1 MSRTTGKTR
10 GGCMGRRRIEM
21 GRGEPGGDRD
31 PTVPTTLRG
40 VPGERL
46 HGAMC
51 DAGGL
56 AQSYVDLYRF
66 AKIKLKWLKIKEE

>member
-1 MSRTTGKTR
+1 MSRAMGKTP

-66 AKIKLKWLKIKEE
+66 AKIKLKRLKIKE